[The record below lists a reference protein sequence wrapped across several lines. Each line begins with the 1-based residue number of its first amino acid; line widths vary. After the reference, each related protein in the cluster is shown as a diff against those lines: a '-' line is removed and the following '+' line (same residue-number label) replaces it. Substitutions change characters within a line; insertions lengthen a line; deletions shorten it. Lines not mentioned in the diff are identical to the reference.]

1 MEAVLMNRISLGA
14 SVSTGKW
21 DEDDNYNLTMF
32 GAHLRAVLGAAE
44 FYGEFDSFVQEPDT
58 TATEDIKGSGFFAQ
72 LSYAVTPQLRP
83 TVRFGQLSDWK
94 DRDQLALGLTY
105 YPASSVAIKGEYDLR
120 SGDKKN
126 DEIWL
131 QTAVKW

>member
-1 MEAVLMNRISLGA
+1 MAPDAQAELEVPGHFSVVDGSAQSGLGQPAVATCGVSPGGA
-14 SVSTGKW
+14 
-21 DEDDNYNLTMF
+21 
-32 GAHLRAVLGAAE
+32 
-44 FYGEFDSFVQEPDT
+44 P
-58 TATEDIKGSGFFAQ
+58 
-72 LSYAVTPQLRP
+72 VTPQLRP